1 MHTKIT
7 IASIAAG
14 LAISGAA
21 NAAFTVDLGT
31 VRQTSPR
38 PTIVYTGAFASSV
51 SSYVDVTGTRTI
63 TSFDLNSIA
72 QQFGGGLALVEIR
85 VRDTGTNTYGN
96 WSPGADIDLVRV
108 VGSTAT
114 GTVTMGYQGVVTQH
128 LAETQDTLKV
138 RTVDCDAASG
148 DQHYNSQHFISLGLN
163 GVAWMHFADFPQG
176 NFTGTGSGSGGGSGM
191 GGAGSTT
198 GGAGSGSGGSTTF
211 GGMLVTAGMRLELS
225 EAGLGESYGAD
236 LVFEPVAVPA
246 PGAMA
251 VLAGAGLL
259 RRRRR

>member
-7 IASIAAG
+7 IASIAAA

-21 NAAFTVDLGT
+21 SAAFTVDLGT

-38 PTIVYTGAFASSV
+38 PSIVYTGNFSSAV
-51 SSYVDVTGTRTI
+51 SSYVDVSGTRTI

-85 VRDTGTNTYGN
+85 VRDTGTNTYGS

-128 LAETQDTLKV
+128 LAETQDVLKSRV
-138 RTVDCDAASG
+138 GDCDAISG
-148 DQHYNSQHFISLGLN
+148 DQHFNSQHFTSLGLN
-163 GVAWMHFADFPQG
+163 GVTWMHFADFPQG
-176 NFTGTGSGSGGGSGM
+176 NFTGTGSGGSGSGM